1 MAEGTDNTDVTNS
14 VKDAYKKTDNSTDN
28 NTDKTF
34 GGGTSKASNWQ
45 AKVDWAKVA
54 ADLKPVDDYIAG
66 KIQDGKDRR
75 KMAAETGMERSDIR
89 KMQRAERKDAKGKG
103 DKADKIRGKVDK
115 ADQEEYDAYSRGD
128 KVAETKTTE
137 NNSAKEGKEEYTVP
151 SPAEQAGIEGDEI
164 NVGDNK
170 KKDENE
176 DEDGSPAEYNV
187 NRFFPL
193 SSKKNKSPMKFG
205 GGNANL
211 INAYRRTSQQ
221 MSQGPNWSK
230 VREDIE
236 RGQAAY
242 EEKIKEAA
250 QTELEQYNVNA
261 ADNGFK
267 EFGDGQA
274 AAMRYFD
281 DKKKQLAQLKQDAAK
296 NKYRGK
302 KYRDLKDQMQKIED
316 ETDALNGG
324 MKAIQDQKLQW
335 VKNNGYGPDGN
346 GIDSYSAGSDPKD
359 KHLLDQIY
367 SKNARMF
374 IDTDNSDAI
383 MFEVTYEGEKDV
395 VSLNELTQKVY
406 KKDTK
411 SRVALSDYRNTLKK
425 NVKENLDF
433 DGDRTMADIN
443 YMLSGANTGK
453 IMSWMWDD
461 IDGTGTSFEQ
471 NFLDAFGDTIP
482 EEMKEDLFNA
492 NSALWKQADEEGVTF
507 GEHMK
512 REIAEYYTEGLR
524 NSYNTFQSAKPERG
538 NQSLQEHELDGIID
552 FEEFVEN
559 NE

>member
-14 VKDAYKKTDNSTDN
+14 VKDAYKKTDNND
-28 NTDKTF
+28 DKTF
-34 GGGTSKASNWQ
+34 GGGTLKTSNWQ

-103 DKADKIRGKVDK
+103 DKADKIRGKVDE
-115 ADQEEYDAYSRGD
+115 ADQEKYDAYSRGD
-128 KVAETKTTE
+128 EVAETKTTE
-137 NNSAKEGKEEYTVP
+137 NNSTENDNETQSLETNTIDRSLAVDGKSDKEKEE
-151 SPAEQAGIEGDEI
+151 EE
-164 NVGDNK
+164 N
-170 KKDENE
+170 NE
-176 DEDGSPAEYNV
+176 DENGSPAEYNV

-250 QTELEQYNVNA
+250 QTELEQYNINA
-261 ADNGFK
+261 ADSGFK

-324 MKAIQDQKLQW
+324 MKAVQDQKLQW

-374 IDTDNSDAI
+374 IDADNSDAI
-383 MFEVTYEGEKDV
+383 MFEVTYEGGKEV
-395 VSLNELTQKVY
+395 VSLDQLTQKVY

-453 IMSWMWDD
+453 IMSWMHDD
-461 IDGTGTSFEQ
+461 VDGTGTSFKQ
-471 NFLDAFGDTIP
+471 NFLDAFSETIP
-482 EEMKEDLFNA
+482 EGMEEDLFNA
-492 NSALWKQADEEGVTF
+492 NSALWKQKDEDGVTF
-507 GEHMK
+507 GEHMQ

-524 NSYNTFQSAKPERG
+524 NSYNTFQGAKPERG
-538 NQSLQEHELDGIID
+538 NQSSQEHELDEID
-552 FEEFVEN
+552 FSQFVEN

>member
-14 VKDAYKKTDNSTDN
+14 VKDAYKKTDN

-34 GGGTSKASNWQ
+34 GGGTLKTSNWQ

-89 KMQRAERKDAKGKG
+89 KMQRAERKDARGKG
-103 DKADKIRGKVDK
+103 DKADKIRDKVDK
-115 ADQEEYDAYSRGD
+115 ADQQEYDAYSRGD
-128 KVAETKTTE
+128 KIAETKETE
-137 NNSAKEGKEEYTVP
+137 KYDPNKQLDETNAAKDAINSGLDT
-151 SPAEQAGIEGDEI
+151 GDNEI
-164 NVGDNK
+164 NVDKNK
-170 KKDENE
+170 GKSVFNNE
-176 DEDGSPAEYNV
+176 DDDNPIKYNV

-250 QTELEQYNVNA
+250 QTELEQYNINA
-261 ADNGFK
+261 ADSGFK

-324 MKAIQDQKLQW
+324 MKAVQDQKLQW
-335 VKNNGYGPDGN
+335 VKDNGYGPDGN

-453 IMSWMWDD
+453 IMSWMHDD
-461 IDGTGTSFEQ
+461 IDGTGTSFKQ
-471 NFLDAFGDTIP
+471 NFLDAFSETIP
-482 EEMKEDLFNA
+482 EGMEEDLFNA
-492 NSALWKQADEEGVTF
+492 NSALWKQKDEDGVTF
-507 GEHMK
+507 GEHMQ

-524 NSYNTFQSAKPERG
+524 NSYNTFQGVKPERG
-538 NQSLQEHELDGIID
+538 NQSSQEHELDEID
-552 FEEFVEN
+552 FSQFVEN

>member
-1 MAEGTDNTDVTNS
+1 
-14 VKDAYKKTDNSTDN
+14 
-28 NTDKTF
+28 
-34 GGGTSKASNWQ
+34 
-45 AKVDWAKVA
+45 
-54 ADLKPVDDYIAG
+54 
-66 KIQDGKDRR
+66 
-75 KMAAETGMERSDIR
+75 MAAETGMERSDIR
-89 KMQRAERKDAKGKG
+89 KMQRAERKDARGKG
-103 DKADKIRGKVDK
+103 DKADKIRDKVDK
-115 ADQEEYDAYSRGD
+115 ADQQEYDAYSRGD
-128 KVAETKTTE
+128 KIAETKETE
-137 NNSAKEGKEEYTVP
+137 KYDPNKQLDETNAAKDAINSGLDT
-151 SPAEQAGIEGDEI
+151 GDNEI
-164 NVGDNK
+164 NVDKNK
-170 KKDENE
+170 GKSVFNNE
-176 DEDGSPAEYNV
+176 DDDNPIKYNV

-221 MSQGPNWSK
+221 MNQGPNWSK

-250 QTELEQYNVNA
+250 QTELEQYNINA
-261 ADNGFK
+261 ADSGFK

-324 MKAIQDQKLQW
+324 MKAVQDKKLQW
-335 VKNNGYGPDGN
+335 VKDNGYGPDGN

-461 IDGTGTSFEQ
+461 IDGTGKSFEQ

-524 NSYNTFQSAKPERG
+524 NSYNTFQGAKPERG
-538 NQSLQEHELDGIID
+538 NQSSQEHELDEID
-552 FEEFVEN
+552 FSQFVEN

>member
-14 VKDAYKKTDNSTDN
+14 VKDAYKKTDNND
-28 NTDKTF
+28 DKTF
-34 GGGTSKASNWQ
+34 GGGTLKTSNWQ

-103 DKADKIRGKVDK
+103 DKADKIRGKVDE
-115 ADQEEYDAYSRGD
+115 ADQEKYDAYSRGD
-128 KVAETKTTE
+128 EVAETKTTE
-137 NNSAKEGKEEYTVP
+137 NNSTENDNETQSLETNTIDRSLAVDGKSDKEKEE
-151 SPAEQAGIEGDEI
+151 
-164 NVGDNK
+164 
-170 KKDENE
+170 EN
-176 DEDGSPAEYNV
+176 GSPAEYNV

-211 INAYRRTSQQ
+211 INSYRRTSQQ

-250 QTELEQYNVNA
+250 QTELEQYNINA
-261 ADNGFK
+261 ADSGFK

-316 ETDALNGG
+316 ETDDLNGG
-324 MKAIQDQKLQW
+324 MKAVQDKKLQW
-335 VKNNGYGPDGN
+335 VKDNGYGPDGN

-374 IDTDNSDAI
+374 IDADNSDAI
-383 MFEVTYEGEKDV
+383 MFEVTYEGGKEV
-395 VSLNELTQKVY
+395 VSLDQLTQKVY

-443 YMLSGANTGK
+443 YMVSGANTGK
-453 IMSWMWDD
+453 IMSWMHDD
-461 IDGTGTSFEQ
+461 VDGTGTSFKQ
-471 NFLDAFGDTIP
+471 NFLDAFSETIP
-482 EEMKEDLFNA
+482 EGMEEDLFNA
-492 NSALWKQADEEGVTF
+492 NSALWKQKDEDGVTF
-507 GEHMK
+507 GEHMQ

-524 NSYNTFQSAKPERG
+524 NSYNTFQGAKPERG
-538 NQSLQEHELDGIID
+538 NQSSQEHELDEID
-552 FEEFVEN
+552 FSQFVEN

>member
-14 VKDAYKKTDNSTDN
+14 VKDAYKKTDNND
-28 NTDKTF
+28 DKTF
-34 GGGTSKASNWQ
+34 GGGTLKTSNWQ

-103 DKADKIRGKVDK
+103 DKADKIRGKVDE
-115 ADQEEYDAYSRGD
+115 ADQEKYDAYSRGD
-128 KVAETKTTE
+128 EVAETKTTE
-137 NNSAKEGKEEYTVP
+137 NNSTENDNETQSLETNTIDRSLAVDGKSDKEKEE
-151 SPAEQAGIEGDEI
+151 
-164 NVGDNK
+164 
-170 KKDENE
+170 EN
-176 DEDGSPAEYNV
+176 GSPAEYNV

-250 QTELEQYNVNA
+250 QTELEQYNINA
-261 ADNGFK
+261 ADSGFK

-324 MKAIQDQKLQW
+324 MKAVQDKKLQW
-335 VKNNGYGPDGN
+335 VKDNGYGPDGN

-374 IDTDNSDAI
+374 IDADNSDAI
-383 MFEVTYEGEKDV
+383 MFEVTYEGGKEV
-395 VSLNELTQKVY
+395 VSLDQLTQKVY

-453 IMSWMWDD
+453 IMSWMHDD
-461 IDGTGTSFEQ
+461 VDGTGTSFKQ
-471 NFLDAFGDTIP
+471 NFLDAFSETIP
-482 EEMKEDLFNA
+482 EGMEEDLFNA
-492 NSALWKQADEEGVTF
+492 NSALWKQKDEDGVTF
-507 GEHMK
+507 GEHMQ

-524 NSYNTFQSAKPERG
+524 NSYNTFQGAKPERG
-538 NQSLQEHELDGIID
+538 NQSSQEHELDEID
-552 FEEFVEN
+552 FSQFVEN